1 MKMFISS
8 LSLSRVDR
16 KEERHHRPPLQSL
29 ANLHRAPPPAAGT
42 FAREAALPGS
52 CARGLRAAG
61 RMPAA
66 CRGAGRSPSSLGR
79 LGAVPAAYRGG
90 RPWPPPPT
98 AAASRTTHSTLPSLA
113 APVDAAEP
121 ATCPARSPRRW
132 GRFRRRWTMP
142 PATQLLVVERPRI
155 SGDCSLFSFLSSQC
169 PSCF

>member
-8 LSLSRVDR
+8 LSLSRIDR

-98 AAASRTTHSTLPSLA
+98 AAASRTTPFTPPSLA
-113 APVDAAEP
+113 APVGTAVEP
-121 ATCPARSPRRW
+121 ATCPAPSPRRW
-132 GRFRRRWTMP
+132 GRLRCTWTML

-155 SGDCSLFSFLSSQC
+155 SGDCSLLSFLSSLM
-169 PSCF
+169 PSF